1 MKAYVPVALIL
12 CTEIENH
19 DIFRYMLKEIF
30 EAIRKP
36 DSIFDKK
43 SVLKPEQNKH
53 KDFAHIRLNK
63 HFAFAD
69 MLAHLAFLKTLPCP
83 SFNTQL
89 NITLYKKNFLINE
102 LEYKKIP
109 QRNSIA
115 IQTLF

>member
-1 MKAYVPVALIL
+1 MPVALIL

-36 DSIFDKK
+36 DPLLDKK
-43 SVLKPEQNKH
+43 AGAKSDSTQTKE
-53 KDFAHIRLNK
+53 KDLNVVRLNK

-83 SFNTQL
+83 SFNT
-89 NITLYKKNFLINE
+89 
-102 LEYKKIP
+102 
-109 QRNSIA
+109 
-115 IQTLF
+115 